1 MKIISVVR
9 DFAMYN
15 KCVVYDNS
23 ANDLVCFDNRTDN
36 HPIPVCYNEFLDNF
50 NYKNSQWLI
59 FCHEDWQINQSWDF
73 LDSLDKANIYG
84 PIGVYYNKL
93 NGKISVLGQI
103 TQANKDGSLS
113 VKNGIKLKEPHI
125 VSTIDCQCIIVHSDL
140 IRKTGLRFD
149 ETFTFDLY
157 AEEFCIRAKELFNI
171 STYAVQVN
179 CTHFSNGNIGER
191 YFRLAKELQNKFKK
205 VKQPYFGCVPN
216 ISPLVGEK
224 PLMLPQRKILKGI
237 FSFRISFNKKRY
249 AVNILGICFE
259 NYDSK
264 RPCILRIKL

>member
-1 MKIISVVR
+1 MEIISVVR
-9 DFAMYN
+9 DFSMYER
-15 KCVVYDNS
+15 CINS
-23 ANDLVCFDNRTDN
+23 ECGKLHYFDNQINNR
-36 HPIPVCYNEFLDNF
+36 PIPVCYNEFLDGF
-50 NYKNSQWLI
+50 NYETHQWLI

-84 PIGVYYNKL
+84 PIGVHYNKL
-93 NGKISVLGQI
+93 TAEISTLGQI
-103 TQANKDGSLS
+103 TQANKDGSLPF
-113 VKNGIKLKEPHI
+113 KNGIKLKSPHI

-157 AEEFCIRAKELFNI
+157 AEEFCIRAKERFNI
-171 STYAVQVN
+171 STYAVQIN

-216 ISPLVGEK
+216 ISPLVGKET
-224 PLMLPQRKILKGI
+224 LMLSQRKILKGI

-249 AVNILGICFE
+249 AINILGICFE
-259 NYDSK
+259 NHDSK